1 MSTKPKIK
9 IVDDSILR
17 EEIDNLYE
25 TTNQVLLAKWSLSI
39 AKHILVLVGMNYE
52 SSDVILE
59 GFEVNEMWQSG
70 KARMHDVRQSGF
82 KIHKLARET
91 ENEVQQT
98 ALRVV
103 GQAVGSGHMREHSM
117 VASDYAIKVIGL
129 LSAND
134 IGSITKERM
143 WQLEEL
149 KTIIKSNELT
159 SKL

>member
-52 SSDVILE
+52 SEDVILE

-70 KARMHDVRQSGF
+70 NARMHDVRQSGF

-134 IGSITKERM
+134 IGSITKERI

>member
-39 AKHILVLVGMNYE
+39 AKHILVLVGMDYE
-52 SSDVILE
+52 SIDVILE
-59 GFEVNEMWQSG
+59 GFEANEMWQSG
-70 KARMHDVRQSGF
+70 NARMHDVRQSGF

-91 ENEVQQT
+91 ENEVHKT

-117 VASDYAIKVIGL
+117 VASDYATKVIGL

-134 IGSITKERM
+134 LGSITKERM

-149 KTIIKSNELT
+149 KKIIICNE
-159 SKL
+159 